1 MTLRWSGLA
10 WVELALAGAIFA
22 IGVPGT
28 ISAIHEL
35 SFTVRLDG
43 AGTGENLGANRG
55 EPTAQLDLEVPATA
69 REGLQLAFA
78 LLSRSDDPAFSDQA
92 RIARTNR
99 AAQLFREYLAEVP
112 ADGRAWAGLASAEIL
127 RGELGRG
134 AAALRMSILTAPWSS
149 SLVQWRCGMAIDL
162 FRTLDDEERE
172 LMKGQFRVAA
182 QRAVAELVKTVRARN
197 GTRIARI
204 FLASSPDELIKFE
217 AELARSG

>member
-1 MTLRWSGLA
+1 L
-10 WVELALAGAIFA
+10 VDLALASAIFA
-22 IGVPGT
+22 IGVPET
-28 ISAIHEL
+28 VAAIHDL
-35 SFTVRLDG
+35 SFTARLAG
-43 AGTGENLGANRG
+43 AGTGESLDGRRG
-55 EPTAQLDLEVPATA
+55 EPTAQLDLETPATT
-69 REGLQLAFA
+69 REDLQLAFA
-78 LLSRSDDPAFSDQA
+78 LLSRGDDPVSWGQA
-92 RIARTNR
+92 RIARTDR
-99 AAQLFREYLAEVP
+99 AGLLFREYLARVP
-112 ADGRAWAGLASAEIL
+112 ADGRAWAGLASAEIQ

-182 QRAVAELVKTVRARN
+182 QRSISALVKTVRARK

-204 FLASSPDELIKFE
+204 LLASSPDELIKFE